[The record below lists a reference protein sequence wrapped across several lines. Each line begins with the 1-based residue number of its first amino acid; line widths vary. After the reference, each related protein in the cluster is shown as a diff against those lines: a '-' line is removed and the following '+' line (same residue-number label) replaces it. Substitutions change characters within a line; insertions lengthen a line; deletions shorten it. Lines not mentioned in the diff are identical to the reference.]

1 MGDELLETGREIQ
14 EHPGPQMRAG
24 EGSDGDA

>member
-14 EHPGPQMRAG
+14 ERLGPQRRAA

>member
-1 MGDELLETGREIQ
+1 MGDELLGTGREIQ
-14 EHPGPQMRAG
+14 ERLWPQIREG

>member
-1 MGDELLETGREIQ
+1 MGDELIETGREIQ
-14 EHPGPQMRAG
+14 EQWPQWWAG

>member
-14 EHPGPQMRAG
+14 EHLGPQMRAG
-24 EGSDGDA
+24 EGDGHA